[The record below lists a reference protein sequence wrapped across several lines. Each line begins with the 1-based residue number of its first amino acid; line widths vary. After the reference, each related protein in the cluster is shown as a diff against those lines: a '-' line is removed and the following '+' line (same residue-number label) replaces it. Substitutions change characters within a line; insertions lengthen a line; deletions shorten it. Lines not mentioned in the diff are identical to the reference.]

1 MDWQSPAES
10 MPSALVTEA
19 LQATLRGTPPVTGA
33 WRDGDPLGDR
43 LFCQVGAFTTERGDA
58 IPHVRLSYEVFGELN
73 EDKTNAILV
82 FHALTGDSHITGPA
96 GPGHPTAGW
105 WSPLVGAG
113 MAFDTTKWC
122 VIVPNV
128 LGGCQGSTGPS
139 SFSPRG
145 VEWGSHFP
153 YLTIRDQVHATR
165 GLATHLG
172 IDVFAAVIGGSMG
185 GMHALEWALLYPDS
199 LSRLGLIATSAITSA
214 DQLGGNSLQTEAIR
228 VDPLFNGGD
237 FYDQHEGPYR
247 GLALA
252 RRLALVNYRSPS
264 ELNERFQRTWQSAVS
279 PLGDNG
285 RFAVESYLDFH
296 GNKFTRRFDAGSYIT
311 LAEAMNSHD
320 VTRNRGS
327 LETVLNTISQP
338 TLVLGISSD
347 RLFPIDQQH
356 ELAHHIPHVLS
367 GSKALVLESPYGHD
381 GFLIESGPV
390 GDAISALL
398 AIPVR

>member
-1 MDWQSPAES
+1 
-10 MPSALVTEA
+10 
-19 LQATLRGTPPVTGA
+19 
-33 WRDGDPLGDR
+33 
-43 LFCQVGAFTTERGDA
+43 
-58 IPHVRLSYEVFGELN
+58 
-73 EDKTNAILV
+73 
-82 FHALTGDSHITGPA
+82 
-96 GPGHPTAGW
+96 
-105 WSPLVGAG
+105 
-113 MAFDTTKWC
+113 
-122 VIVPNV
+122 
-128 LGGCQGSTGPS
+128 
-139 SFSPRG
+139 

-153 YLTIRDQVHATR
+153 YLTIRDQVHAAR

-367 GSKALVLESPYGHD
+367 GSEALVLESPYGHD

-398 AIPVR
+398 ATPVR